1 MIHDFAYLKPG
12 TLQEAV
18 SMLADHKD
26 ECKIICGG
34 QSLLV
39 VMRQGMVVTDY
50 LIDIKGLDE
59 LSYITY
65 DEKEGLKI
73 GATTTHRSI
82 EKSELIKQKCPIL
95 VDVEK
100 KVASIQIRNWGSIAG
115 NLAHGDAQ
123 AGDLAP
129 SLIALNAK
137 VKLAS
142 SKGSRIMPL
151 EEFYTGF
158 FENAMSNEEL
168 MVEVQ
173 VPPVRPRT
181 ATAYT
186 KFNLIGNDQGI
197 VGVASTVTVD
207 QSGTCQEARIV
218 LGNAGVIPIRAK
230 NAEQVLKGKKLA
242 DKLLEEAGE
251 AAAGEADPVSD
262 IHASEEYRRHLI
274 KVLTKRMVGRAW
286 EQAAQLA

>member
-1 MIHDFAYLKPG
+1 MIHDFTYLKPG
-12 TLQEAV
+12 TLREAL

-39 VMRQGMVVTDY
+39 LMRQGMVVTDY
-50 LIDIKGLDE
+50 LVDIKGLDE

-65 DEKEGLKI
+65 DEKDGLKI
-73 GATTTHRSI
+73 GGTTTHRII

-100 KVASIQIRNWGSIAG
+100 KLASIQIRNWGSIAG

-129 SLIALNAK
+129 TLIALSAK

-142 SKGSRIMPL
+142 SKGSRVVPL

-158 FENAMSNEEL
+158 FENAMDNDEL

-173 VPPVRPRT
+173 VPPVQPRA

-197 VGVASTVTVD
+197 VGVASTVVAE
-207 QSGTCQEARIV
+207 QNGTCRDARIV
-218 LGNAGVIPIRAK
+218 LGNSGVTPIRAK
-230 NAEQVLKGKKLA
+230 SAEKVVIGKKLA
-242 DKLLEEAGE
+242 EPLLVKASD
-251 AAAGEADPVSD
+251 AAAGDADPVSD

-274 KVLTKRMVGRAW
+274 SILTKRVVRQAW
-286 EQAAQLA
+286 EEAIQIG

>member
-1 MIHDFAYLKPG
+1 MIHDFTYLKPG
-12 TLQEAV
+12 TLQEAL

-39 VMRQGMVVTDY
+39 MMRQGMVVTDY

-59 LSYITY
+59 LNYITY

-73 GATTTHRSI
+73 GATTTHRTI

-129 SLIALNAK
+129 SLIALSTK

-207 QSGTCQEARIV
+207 QSGACQEARIV

-230 NAEQVLKGKKLA
+230 NAEQVLRGKKLG

-251 AAAGEADPVSD
+251 AAAGEAEPVSD

-274 KVLTKRMVGRAW
+274 RVLTKRMVKRAW
-286 EQAAQLA
+286 EQAARLT

>member
-1 MIHDFAYLKPG
+1 MINDFTYLKPG
-12 TLQEAV
+12 TLQEAL

-59 LSYITY
+59 LNYITY
-65 DEKEGLKI
+65 DKKEGLKI
-73 GATTTHRSI
+73 GATTTHRTI
-82 EKSELIKQKCPIL
+82 EKSELIKQKCPVL

-129 SLIALNAK
+129 SLIALSAK

-151 EEFYTGF
+151 GEFYTGF
-158 FENAMSNEEL
+158 FESAMSSEEL

-173 VPPVRPRT
+173 VPPAQPRT

-207 QSGTCQEARIV
+207 QNGTCQEARIV
-218 LGNAGVIPIRAK
+218 LGNSGVIPIRAK
-230 NAEQVLKGKKLA
+230 NAEQVLRGKKLA
-242 DKLLEEAGE
+242 DKLVEEAGE

-274 KVLTKRMVGRAW
+274 KVLTKRMVKRAW
-286 EQAAQLA
+286 EQAVRLK

>member
-1 MIHDFAYLKPG
+1 MIHDFTYLKPG
-12 TLQEAV
+12 TLQEAL

-26 ECKIICGG
+26 ECKVICGG

-50 LIDIKGLDE
+50 LIDIKRLDE
-59 LSYITY
+59 LGYITY
-65 DEKEGLKI
+65 DGKEGLKI

-82 EKSELIKQKCPIL
+82 EKSELIKQKCPVLAEI
-95 VDVEK
+95 EK
-100 KVASIQIRNWGSIAG
+100 RVASIQIRNWGSIAG

-129 SLIALNAK
+129 TLIALNAK

-142 SKGSRIMPL
+142 SKGSRVMPL

-158 FENAMSNEEL
+158 FENALSNDEL

-207 QSGTCQEARIV
+207 QSGACQEARIV

-230 NAEQVLKGKKLA
+230 NAEQVLKGKKLT

-251 AAAGEADPVSD
+251 AAAGEAEPVSD

-274 KVLTKRMVGRAW
+274 KVLTKRMVKRAW
-286 EQAAQLA
+286 EQAAMLG

>member
-1 MIHDFAYLKPG
+1 MIHDFTYLKPG
-12 TLQEAV
+12 TLQEAL

-73 GATTTHRSI
+73 GATTTHRTI

-95 VDVEK
+95 VDIEK

-151 EEFYTGF
+151 QEFYTGF

-197 VGVASTVTVD
+197 VGVASTVAVD
-207 QSGTCQEARIV
+207 QSGACQEARIV

-230 NAEQVLKGKKLA
+230 NAEQVLRGKKLG

-251 AAAGEADPVSD
+251 AAAGEAEPVSD

-274 KVLTKRMVGRAW
+274 KVLTKRMVKRAW
-286 EQAAQLA
+286 EQAARLT

>member
-1 MIHDFAYLKPG
+1 
-12 TLQEAV
+12 
-18 SMLADHKD
+18 
-26 ECKIICGG
+26 
-34 QSLLV
+34 
-39 VMRQGMVVTDY
+39 MVVTDY
-50 LIDIKGLDE
+50 LIDIKGLEE

-65 DEKEGLKI
+65 DEREGLKI

-95 VDVEK
+95 AEIEK

-129 SLIALNAK
+129 TLIALGAK

-158 FENAMSNEEL
+158 FENALSSDEL
-168 MVEVQ
+168 MVEVE
-173 VPPVRPRT
+173 VPPARPRT

-207 QSGTCQEARIV
+207 QSGACQEARIV

-242 DKLLEEAGE
+242 DKLLEEAGQ
-251 AAAGEADPVSD
+251 AAAGEAEPVSD

-274 KVLTKRMVGRAW
+274 KVLTKRMVKQAW
-286 EQAAQLA
+286 EKAA

>member
-1 MIHDFAYLKPG
+1 MIHDFTYLKPG
-12 TLQEAV
+12 TLQEAL

-73 GATTTHRSI
+73 GATTTHRGI
-82 EKSELIKQKCPIL
+82 EKSEMIKQKCPIL

-129 SLIALNAK
+129 TLIALSAK

-158 FENAMSNEEL
+158 FENAMSNDEL

-207 QSGTCQEARIV
+207 QSSTCQEARIV

-230 NAEQVLKGKKLA
+230 NAEQVLKGKKIA

-251 AAAGEADPVSD
+251 AAAGEAEPLSD

-274 KVLTKRMVGRAW
+274 KVLTNRMVRRAW
-286 EQAAQLA
+286 EQAVQTK

>member
-1 MIHDFAYLKPG
+1 MIHDFTYLKPS
-12 TLQEAV
+12 TLQEAL
-18 SMLADHKD
+18 SMLADHRD

-73 GATTTHRSI
+73 GATTTHRTI
-82 EKSELIKQKCPIL
+82 EKSDLIKQKCPIL
-95 VDVEK
+95 IDIEK

-129 SLIALNAK
+129 SLIALSAK

-158 FENAMSNEEL
+158 FENAISNEEL

-197 VGVASTVTVD
+197 VGVASTVTVE
-207 QSGTCQEARIV
+207 QGGACQEARIV

-230 NAEQVLKGKKLA
+230 NAEQVLRGKKIA

-251 AAAGEADPVSD
+251 AAAGEAEPVSD

-274 KVLTKRMVGRAW
+274 KVLTRRMVGRAW
-286 EQAAQLA
+286 EQAARLK

>member
-1 MIHDFAYLKPG
+1 MIHDFTYLKPG
-12 TLQEAV
+12 TLQEALT
-18 SMLADHKD
+18 MLAEHKD
-26 ECKIICGG
+26 ECKVICGG

-59 LSYITY
+59 MSYITY
-65 DEKEGLKI
+65 DGKEGLRI
-73 GATTTHRSI
+73 GATTPHRAI
-82 EKSELIKQKCPIL
+82 EKSELVKQKCPVL
-95 VDVEK
+95 AEVEK

-129 SLIALNAK
+129 TLIALDAK

-151 EEFYTGF
+151 GEFYTGF
-158 FENAMSNEEL
+158 FENALSNDEL
-168 MVEVQ
+168 MIEVQ
-173 VPPVRPRT
+173 VPPAPLRT

-186 KFNLIGNDQGI
+186 KFNLVGNDQGI
-197 VGVASTVTVD
+197 VGVASTVTLD
-207 QSGTCQEARIV
+207 QSSACQEARIV

-230 NAEQVLKGKKLA
+230 NAEQVLKGKKLS
-242 DKLLEEAGE
+242 DKLLDEAGE
-251 AAAGEADPVSD
+251 AAAGEAEPVSD
-262 IHASEEYRRHLI
+262 IHASEEYRRYLI
-274 KVLTKRMVGRAW
+274 KVLTKRMVKQAW
-286 EQAAQLA
+286 EQAAQTK

>member
-1 MIHDFAYLKPG
+1 MIHDFTYLKPG
-12 TLQEAV
+12 TLQEAL
-18 SMLADHKD
+18 SMLDDHKD

-73 GATTTHRSI
+73 GATTTHRTI
-82 EKSELIKQKCPIL
+82 EKSELIKQKCPVL

-129 SLIALNAK
+129 SLIALSAK

-207 QSGTCQEARIV
+207 QSGACQEARIV

-230 NAEQVLKGKKLA
+230 NAEQVLRGKKLG

-274 KVLTKRMVGRAW
+274 KVLTKRMVKRAW
-286 EQAAQLA
+286 EQAARLT

>member
-1 MIHDFAYLKPG
+1 MIHDFTYLKPG
-12 TLQEAV
+12 SLQEAL

-34 QSLLV
+34 QSLLIM
-39 VMRQGMVVTDY
+39 MRQGMLVTDY
-50 LIDIKGLDE
+50 LIDIKGLNE
-59 LSYITY
+59 LNYITY

-73 GATTTHRSI
+73 GATTTHRAI
-82 EKSELIKQKCPIL
+82 EKSELVKQQCHVL
-95 VDVEK
+95 VEIEK

-129 SLIALNAK
+129 SLIALGAK

-142 SKGSRIMPL
+142 LKGDRGMFL

-158 FENAMSNEEL
+158 FENAMNIDEL

-173 VPPVRPRT
+173 VPPAQPRS

-197 VGVASTVTVD
+197 VGVASTVVVEKN
-207 QSGTCQEARIV
+207 GTCKDARIV
-218 LGNAGVIPIRAK
+218 LGNSGVIPIRAK
-230 NAEQVLKGKKLA
+230 NAEQVLMDKKLN
-242 DKLLEEAGE
+242 DELLIE
-251 AAAGEADPVSD
+251 AAQVAASEADPVPD

-274 KVLTKRMVGRAW
+274 RVLTKRMVRQAW
-286 EQAAQLA
+286 EEAIRIG

>member
-1 MIHDFAYLKPG
+1 MIHDFTYLKPG
-12 TLQEAV
+12 TLQEAL

-73 GATTTHRSI
+73 GATATHRTI

-95 VDVEK
+95 VDIEK

-142 SKGSRIMPL
+142 SKGSRVMPL

-158 FENAMSNEEL
+158 FENALSNEEL

-197 VGVASTVTVD
+197 VGVASTVTAD
-207 QSGTCQEARIV
+207 QSGACQEARIV

-230 NAEQVLKGKKLA
+230 NAEQVLRGKKLA

-251 AAAGEADPVSD
+251 AAAGEAEPVSD

-274 KVLTKRMVGRAW
+274 KVLTRRMVKRAW
-286 EQAAQLA
+286 EQAARLK

>member
-1 MIHDFAYLKPG
+1 MIHDFTYLKPG
-12 TLQEAV
+12 TLQEAL

-50 LIDIKGLDE
+50 LIDIKGLNE

-73 GATTTHRSI
+73 GATTTHRTI
-82 EKSELIKQKCPIL
+82 EKSKLIKQKCPIL
-95 VDVEK
+95 VDIEK

-129 SLIALNAK
+129 SLIALSAK

-197 VGVASTVTVD
+197 VGVASTVTAD
-207 QSGTCQEARIV
+207 QSGACQEARIV

-230 NAEQVLKGKKLA
+230 NAEQVLKGKKIA

-251 AAAGEADPVSD
+251 TAAGEADPVSD

-274 KVLTKRMVGRAW
+274 KVLTKRMVKQAW
-286 EQAAQLA
+286 EQATRLK

>member
-1 MIHDFAYLKPG
+1 MIHDFTYLKPG
-12 TLQEAV
+12 TLQEAL

-39 VMRQGMVVTDY
+39 MMRQGMVVTDY

-59 LSYITY
+59 LNYITY

-73 GATTTHRSI
+73 GATTTHRTI

-129 SLIALNAK
+129 SLIALSAK

-158 FENAMSNEEL
+158 FENAMSDEEL

-207 QSGTCQEARIV
+207 QSGAYQEARIV

-230 NAEQVLKGKKLA
+230 NAEQVLRGKKLG

-251 AAAGEADPVSD
+251 AAAGEAEPVSD

-274 KVLTKRMVGRAW
+274 KVLTKRMVKRAW
-286 EQAAQLA
+286 EQAARLT

>member
-1 MIHDFAYLKPG
+1 MINDFTYLKPG
-12 TLQEAV
+12 TLQEAL

-59 LSYITY
+59 LNYITY
-65 DEKEGLKI
+65 DKKEGLKI
-73 GATTTHRSI
+73 GATTTHRTI
-82 EKSELIKQKCPIL
+82 EKSELIKQKCPVL

-129 SLIALNAK
+129 SLIALSAK

-151 EEFYTGF
+151 GEFYTGF
-158 FENAMSNEEL
+158 FESAMSSEEL

-173 VPPVRPRT
+173 VPPAQPRT

-207 QSGTCQEARIV
+207 QNGTCQEARIV
-218 LGNAGVIPIRAK
+218 LGNSGVIPIRAK
-230 NAEQVLKGKKLA
+230 NAEQVLKGKKMA
-242 DKLLEEAGE
+242 DKLLEVAGE
-251 AAAGEADPVSD
+251 AAAGEAEPVSD

-274 KVLTKRMVGRAW
+274 KVLTKRMVKQAW
-286 EQAAQLA
+286 EQAATLR

>member
-1 MIHDFAYLKPG
+1 MIHDFTYLKPG
-12 TLQEAV
+12 TLQEAL
-18 SMLADHKD
+18 SMLAEHKD
-26 ECKIICGG
+26 ECKVICGG

-82 EKSELIKQKCPIL
+82 EKSEMVKQKCPIL
-95 VDVEK
+95 TEVEK

-129 SLIALNAK
+129 TLIALNAK

-158 FENAMSNEEL
+158 FENALSNDEL

-186 KFNLIGNDQGI
+186 KFNLVGNDQGI

-207 QSGTCQEARIV
+207 QSGACQEARIV

-230 NAEQVLKGKKLA
+230 NAEQVLKGKKLT
-242 DKLLEEAGE
+242 DKLLDETGE
-251 AAAGEADPVSD
+251 AAAGEAEPVSD

-274 KVLTKRMVGRAW
+274 KVLTKRMVKRAW
-286 EQAAQLA
+286 EQTA

>member
-1 MIHDFAYLKPG
+1 MIHDFTYLKPG
-12 TLQEAV
+12 TLQEAL

-59 LSYITY
+59 LSYITH
-65 DEKEGLKI
+65 DGKEGLKI

-82 EKSELIKQKCPIL
+82 EKSELIKQKCPVLSEI
-95 VDVEK
+95 EK

-129 SLIALNAK
+129 TLIALNAK

-142 SKGSRIMPL
+142 SKGNRVMPL

-158 FENAMSNEEL
+158 FENALSNDEL

-207 QSGTCQEARIV
+207 QSGACQEARIV

-242 DKLLEEAGE
+242 DKLLDEAGE
-251 AAAGEADPVSD
+251 AAAGEAEPVSD

-274 KVLTKRMVGRAW
+274 KVLTMRMVKRAW
-286 EQAAQLA
+286 ERAA

>member
-1 MIHDFAYLKPG
+1 MIHDFTYLKPS
-12 TLQEAV
+12 TLQEAL

-73 GATTTHRSI
+73 GATTTHRTI
-82 EKSELIKQKCPIL
+82 ENSKLIKQKCPIL
-95 VDVEK
+95 AEVEK

-129 SLIALNAK
+129 TLIALGAK

-158 FENAMSNEEL
+158 FENALSNEEL

-173 VPPVRPRT
+173 VPPARPRT

-197 VGVASTVTVD
+197 VGVASAVTID
-207 QSGTCQEARIV
+207 PSGACQEARIV
-218 LGNAGVIPIRAK
+218 LGNSGVIPIQAK

-251 AAAGEADPVSD
+251 AAAGEAEPVSD

-274 KVLTKRMVGRAW
+274 KVLTKRMVKRAW
-286 EQAAQLA
+286 EQAARLK

>member
-12 TLQEAV
+12 TLQEAL

-26 ECKIICGG
+26 GCKIICGG

-129 SLIALNAK
+129 SLIALSAK

-207 QSGTCQEARIV
+207 QSGACQEARIV

-230 NAEQVLKGKKLA
+230 NAEQVLRGKKLG

-274 KVLTKRMVGRAW
+274 KVLTRRMAGRAW
-286 EQAAQLA
+286 EQAAQSR

>member
-1 MIHDFAYLKPG
+1 MIHDFTYLKPG
-12 TLQEAV
+12 TLQEAL

-26 ECKIICGG
+26 ECKVICGG

-50 LIDIKGLDE
+50 LIDIKRLDE
-59 LSYITY
+59 LGYITY
-65 DEKEGLKI
+65 DGKEGLKI

-82 EKSELIKQKCPIL
+82 EKSELIKQKCPVLAEI
-95 VDVEK
+95 EK
-100 KVASIQIRNWGSIAG
+100 RVASIQIRNWGSIAG

-129 SLIALNAK
+129 TLIALNAK

-142 SKGSRIMPL
+142 SKGSRVMPL

-158 FENAMSNEEL
+158 FENALSNDEL

-207 QSGTCQEARIV
+207 QSGACQEARIV

-230 NAEQVLKGKKLA
+230 NAEQVLKGKKLT

-251 AAAGEADPVSD
+251 AAAGEAEPVSD

-274 KVLTKRMVGRAW
+274 KVLTKRMVKRAW
-286 EQAAQLA
+286 E